1 MNEKELL
8 SLTQQGEGIE
18 IEFKQE
24 FPKNISDLGKELVAF
39 TNTQGGTLLI
49 GVNDNGNIIGLT
61 QDVDSIIQ
69 RIAGIVRDVCRP
81 PINPKIGYLTT
92 NGKSIVWVK
101 VTKEILPRSSDDKYY
116 IRVGSTVRVASSDEL
131 VAMCLGGDHIQSELN
146 KRMYAIFKNF
156 EAENLKP
163 KNQLNSS
170 ENQEQLE
177 GEEKRI
183 SIYQQHEGLFL
194 THVWQ
199 PSQTEGQ
206 VADIA
211 IMLYQHGDGPLARN
225 EIVSV
230 EYYLGPKFSDR
241 PFKKNNRKENFR
253 LYVSAYAPMLCL
265 AKVNFK
271 NDHQSWYLE
280 RYCDF

>member
-8 SLTQQGEGIE
+8 SLIQQGEGIE
-18 IEFKQE
+18 IEFKE
-24 FPKNISDLGKELVAF
+24 AFPKNISDLGKELVAF

-49 GVNDNGNIIGLT
+49 GVNDTGNILGLT
-61 QDVDSIIQ
+61 QDVDIVIQ
-69 RIAGIVRDVCRP
+69 RVAGIVRDVCRP
-81 PINPKIGYLTT
+81 PINPKIGHLTT

-101 VTKEILPRSSDDKYY
+101 VTKEIPPRSSDDKYY

-131 VAMCLGGDHIQSELN
+131 VAICMGGDHIQSEFN
-146 KRMYAIFKNF
+146 KRMNALFKNF
-156 EAENLKP
+156 QAENLKP
-163 KNQLNSS
+163 ENQSNSS
-170 ENQEQLE
+170 GNQGQLK

-183 SIYQQHEGLFL
+183 SIYQEHDGLFL

-199 PSQTEGQ
+199 SSRTEGQ

-211 IMLYQHGDGPLARN
+211 IMLFQHGDGPLNRN

-230 EYYLGPKFSDR
+230 EYYLGPKFSEH
-241 PFKKNNRKENFR
+241 PFKKSNRNENFK

-271 NDHQSWYLE
+271 NDRQPLYLE